1 MWFGSHFT
9 VGVAR
14 QLLLSSRVS
23 LLVINLLT
31 IRERVREKRQ
41 EMKLIW
47 GPIHFQGVF
56 KCYEG
61 FVFFFFLQEIH
72 SNNSLRDKCSWP
84 LFLFKTKIF
93 VFKMIRNWL
102 LSFRF
107 LNASTWL
114 DLKLTL
120 RLTSESFLSFSAW
133 FWDFFKFD
141 CIYIQ
146 ILPCCFRFNWM
157 VIVER
162 YLARHCLV
170 NWSRQL
176 EALIVREQLS
186 SFDFVLP
193 TRSNRSLGECVR
205 YVCWGGRVVAI

>member
-1 MWFGSHFT
+1 MWFVSHFT

-14 QLLLSSRVS
+14 RLLLSSRVS
-23 LLVINLLT
+23 LLVINLSR
-31 IRERVREKRQ
+31 IRERKETRDEINLRTDSFSRRIQVLR
-41 EMKLIW
+41 
-47 GPIHFQGVF
+47 G
-56 KCYEG
+56 
-61 FVFFFFLQEIH
+61 FFFF
-72 SNNSLRDKCSWP
+72 SRNSFQQQFKGWMYGWP

-93 VFKMIRNWL
+93 VFKMIRNWS

-114 DLKLTL
+114 DRKLTL

-162 YLARHCLV
+162 YFARHCRL
-170 NWSRQL
+170 L
-176 EALIVREQLS
+176 LLDCKIV
-186 SFDFVLP
+186 FV
-193 TRSNRSLGECVR
+193 
-205 YVCWGGRVVAI
+205 AH